1 MLVVLI
7 IIVVLVSAVFIYS
20 HLSQAKVEKA
30 DREKNEIANRE
41 LVKTYGEPTIRIPAR
56 SYGVPMNWARDT
68 DINSQVIV
76 FEPLK
81 KILLKGKMYD
91 FSQITGYTVSVNNHI
106 VSSNTQTST
115 SSALGRAAVGGALLG
130 GVGAAIGA
138 STAKKSTE
146 FNTKEETV
154 ITIFLDSLIEPSV
167 TLDLVSPNKDNVGR
181 IEGIL
186 RIITDKE

>member
-56 SYGVPMNWARDT
+56 CYGVPMNWARDT